1 MNKYI
6 EYIINNILNE
16 ARVQRTIDKKLWLT
30 VSSTISRNKSSE
42 AEFIK
47 PIGNDKDNLL
57 QRYVAALL
65 ITKKECPQ
73 SEDDIEKLKTYKL
86 VGQKYLELG
95 GTIQDIVNLYNLNKF
110 GNTDNTNTNNTDNQ
124 IINNDQSETTNQDV
138 IQSSNA
144 SSDLF
149 NDFYDDED
157 KYNIYGEEMLNEL
170 LKLDKD
176 AKLDIVIMKLLHITK
191 PAGYKLVKPE
201 NDYQRYE
208 RVSNSTYNPI
218 KYDAY
223 TRKLYNIIIAN
234 NWIPIFTHSYDN
246 YTDDIINEVY
256 RYIRTYIRTQG
267 FSYEFKN
274 IIDFKDKMSEYIKNR
289 FTLDETKNEYLE
301 KLNNFVS
308 KYNKLDDYYKQIIQ
322 KNNFLLT
329 DIYTSPDKGLIYY
342 LGYFQNEVKNDFQ
355 LIISKSIITFT
366 GTNYYEDIFKSKT
379 KKSTKQQIKNNKK
392 LQKLYIDFI
401 HKYARLQLAANNWI
415 FKVDENNSPTLEGL
429 RSTEWVQHSI
439 KCWSVI
445 YFSILRKNIYK
456 DSEFELISRYQGP
469 LILIRFIKLDKPIN
483 DCEYKVIIELTELG
497 EKDFK
502 TFCKENS

>member
-110 GNTDNTNTNNTDNQ
+110 GNTDNTNNTDNQ
-124 IINNDQSETTNQDV
+124 IINNDQTETTNQDV
-138 IQSSNA
+138 VQSSNT

-149 NDFYDDED
+149 SDFYDDED
-157 KYNIYGEEMLNEL
+157 KYNIYGEDMLNDL

-176 AKLDIVIMKLLHITK
+176 AKLDTVIMELLHITK

-208 RVSNSTYNPI
+208 RVSSSTYNPS

-234 NWIPIFTHSYDN
+234 NWIPIFTHS
-246 YTDDIINEVY
+246 DDTSFNIINEAY
-256 RYIRTYIRTQG
+256 RYINSQG
-267 FSYEFKN
+267 FFYEFKN
-274 IIDFKDKMSEYIKNR
+274 IIDFKDRIGTYIKNR
-289 FTLDETKNEYLE
+289 FTVDETKNEYLE

-322 KNNFLLT
+322 NNNFLLT

-342 LGYFQNEVKNDFQ
+342 LGYFKNEVKNNFQ
-355 LIISKSIITFT
+355 IIISKSIITFT
-366 GTNYYEDIFKSKT
+366 GTNFYEDIFKSKN

-392 LQKLYIDFI
+392 LQKLYIEFI
-401 HKYARLQLAANNWI
+401 HKYARLRLTANNWI

-429 RSTEWVQHSI
+429 RIPEWVQYSI
-439 KCWSVI
+439 KNWTPI
-445 YFSILRKNIYK
+445 YFSILTENIYK
-456 DSEFELISRYQGP
+456 GSEIELISRYQGP
-469 LILIRFIKLDKPIN
+469 LILVRFIKLDKPIN
-483 DCEYKVIIELTELG
+483 GYDYKAIIELTELG